1 MDQVK
6 PSGED
11 WALVVGSEA
20 RGLSPFWRARLDE
33 AVTVPGPGSPVGPAR
48 PGLRPEGKAESLNAA
63 VAGGIILHYFLHPSG
78 PAADQDDPAVTD
90 CP

>member
-11 WALVVGSEA
+11 WALVVSSEA
-20 RGLSPFWRARLDE
+20 RGLSPFWREHLDE
-33 AVTVPGPGSPVGPAR
+33 AVTIPGP
-48 PGLRPEGKAESLNAA
+48 GKAESLNAA

-78 PAADQDDPAVTD
+78 PAAD
-90 CP
+90 